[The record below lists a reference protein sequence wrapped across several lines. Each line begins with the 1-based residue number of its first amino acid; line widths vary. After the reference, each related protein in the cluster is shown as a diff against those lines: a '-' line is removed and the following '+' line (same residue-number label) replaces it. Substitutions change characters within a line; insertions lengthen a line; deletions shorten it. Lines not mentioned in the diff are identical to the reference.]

1 MTGQKEEYRGFLSGF
16 TLKCIAMVTMLID
29 HMGYVLFPGYVI
41 FRIIGR
47 LAFPIYCFLLVEGAV
62 HTSNWKKYLGR
73 LFLFAL
79 ISEIPFNLAIGGKL
93 WYPASQNVL
102 FTLLLG
108 LLAIRLLQELLNR
121 RSQGIDAGHDEVPST
136 GRSQSIDAGHD
147 GVSLAGRNQT
157 LITGVRVVLVLALVL
172 LAEFARTDYGAGG
185 VIIILVFY
193 LFRSQ
198 LLLKSAVFAAAI
210 AFLYGGIENFAILS
224 LVPIL
229 GYGGKRGPGA
239 WKYFFYVFYPAHLL
253 LLYLLAAYVF
263 HGAVVS

>member
-93 WYPASQNVL
+93 WYPEAQNVL
-102 FTLLLG
+102 FTLMLG
-108 LLAIRLLQELLNR
+108 LLAIRLLQEPLNR
-121 RSQGIDAGHDEVPST
+121 RSQG
-136 GRSQSIDAGHD
+136 IDAGHD

-157 LITGVRVVLVLALVL
+157 LITGIRVVLVLALVL

-263 HGAVVS
+263 HGAVVY

>member
-16 TLKCIAMVTMLID
+16 ALKCIAMVTMLID

-47 LAFPIYCFLLVEGAV
+47 LSFPIYCFLLVEGAV

-79 ISEIPFNLAIGGKL
+79 ISEIPFNLAIGGSV
-93 WYPASQNVL
+93 WYPEAQNVL
-102 FTLLLG
+102 FTLMLG
-108 LLAIRLLQELLNR
+108 LLAIRLLQE
-121 RSQGIDAGHDEVPST
+121 P
-136 GRSQSIDAGHD
+136 
-147 GVSLAGRNQT
+147 LAGKNQP
-157 LITGVRVVLVLALVL
+157 LITGIRVVLVLALVL

-185 VIIILVFY
+185 VIFILIFY
-193 LFRSQ
+193 VFRSQ
-198 LLLKSAVFAAAI
+198 LLLKSAVFAVAV
-210 AFLYGGIENFAILS
+210 AFLYGGIENFAIFS

-229 GYGGKRGPGA
+229 CYNEGKGSFPLPKHSKAEVGFSDKRGSGA
-239 WKYFFYVFYPAHLL
+239 LKYFFYVFYPAHLL

-263 HGAVVS
+263 RGAVVY

>member
-1 MTGQKEEYRGFLSGF
+1 MTGQTEEYHGFLSGF

-29 HMGYVLFPGYVI
+29 HIGYVLFPGYVI

-93 WYPASQNVL
+93 WYPASQNVF
-102 FTLLLG
+102 FTLFLG
-108 LLAIRLLQELLNR
+108 LLAILLLQKPL
-121 RSQGIDAGHDEVPST
+121 AGQ
-136 GRSQSIDAGHD
+136 SQSLDAGHD
-147 GVSLAGRNQT
+147 GVPSAGRSQSHDTGHDGVPLAGRNQT
-157 LITGVRVVLVLALVL
+157 LITGIRVVLVLALVL
-172 LAEFARTDYGAGG
+172 VAEFARTDYGAGG
-185 VIIILVFY
+185 VIFILIFY
-193 LFRSQ
+193 VFRSQ
-198 LLLKSAVFAAAI
+198 RLLKSTVFAAAV

-229 GYGGKRGPGA
+229 GYSGKRGPGA

-253 LLYLLAAYVF
+253 LLYLLAEYM
-263 HGAVVS
+263 